1 VTARDDDRIGYLAGE
16 AAESLSADDRAAL
29 DALRAELSAAPI
41 WEEPPAELE
50 DRVVAA
56 VAREAEERRR
66 NARQSQLRPVPARAS
81 VSHRL
86 RSAAGRQSG
95 RRPVLALSVLT
106 AAVVAGV
113 LVVTGLSDNAP
124 PQQFAMVVLGT
135 SLAPRAHGS
144 ATLTKTTSGWRIQL
158 SATGLPHRQGATFYE
173 AWLKNPAGTLVP
185 VGTFNDARQ
194 VTLWSGVP
202 VTKFRNLTVTLQP
215 ANGNPASSGRRV
227 LTGTI
232 R

>member
-1 VTARDDDRIGYLAGE
+1 VTASDDDRIAYLAGE
-16 AAESLSADDRAAL
+16 AGESLPADDRAAL
-29 DALRAELSAAPI
+29 DALRAELSAAVT
-41 WEEPPAELE
+41 WEEPPADLE

-56 VAREAEERRR
+56 VAQQAGETHPGTY
-66 NARQSQLRPVPARAS
+66 QSRSRLSPARAP
-81 VSHRL
+81 VRHRL
-86 RSAAGRQSG
+86 RSAGAGPSA
-95 RRPVLALSVLT
+95 RRRALALSVLS
-106 AAVVAGV
+106 AAAIAGV
-113 LVVTGLSDNAP
+113 YAVTGLSDNAP
-124 PQQFAMVVLGT
+124 EQQFAMVVLGT

-173 AWLKNPAGTLVP
+173 AWLKNAAGTLVP

-202 VTKFRNLTVTLQP
+202 VTKFRTLTVTLQP
-215 ANGNPASSGRRV
+215 ANGNPVSSGRRV
-227 LTGTI
+227 MIGTI